1 MAWEPFDAI
10 WDRIV
15 ALEGQTFWTKT
26 GKPFTSETEG
36 RESSALW
43 VTRDGRKINQR
54 LSKSNFRQVYEMMQE
69 SPISGPGEI
78 NKRARRRGE
87 SECRGPAFVWAI
99 LYDKRVV

>member
-26 GKPFTSETEG
+26 GKPFTYETEG

-69 SPISGPGEI
+69 SQAPRR
-78 NKRARRRGE
+78 KRMQRAGFCLGY
-87 SECRGPAFVWAI
+87 S
-99 LYDKRVV
+99 L